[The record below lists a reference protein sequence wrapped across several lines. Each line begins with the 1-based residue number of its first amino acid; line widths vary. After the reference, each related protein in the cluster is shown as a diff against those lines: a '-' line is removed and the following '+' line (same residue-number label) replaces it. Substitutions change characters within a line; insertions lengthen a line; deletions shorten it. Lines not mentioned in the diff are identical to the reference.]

1 MIVRILHEGQYE
13 LRAEGMQQL
22 NDLDQ
27 QAFDAVTEGDDKRF
41 RALFERILSAVRTQ
55 GKPLAMDDLRP
66 SELILPAPDAT
77 LEEVRSL
84 FAQEGLLQPN

>member
-1 MIVRILHEGQYE
+1 MIVRILHEGQYDLE
-13 LRAEGMQQL
+13 AGAMQQL

-27 QAFDAVTEGDDKRF
+27 QAFDAIAEGDEKRF
-41 RALFERILSAVRTQ
+41 HTLFESILNAVRTQ

-84 FAQEGLLQPN
+84 FAQEGLIQPS

>member
-13 LRAEGMQQL
+13 LQAEGMQQL

-27 QAFDAVTEGDDKRF
+27 QAFDAVAEGDEKRF
-41 RALFERILSAVRTQ
+41 RALLESILNAVRTQ
-55 GKPLAMDDLRP
+55 GKSLALEDLRP

-84 FAQEGLLQPN
+84 FAQEGLIQPS